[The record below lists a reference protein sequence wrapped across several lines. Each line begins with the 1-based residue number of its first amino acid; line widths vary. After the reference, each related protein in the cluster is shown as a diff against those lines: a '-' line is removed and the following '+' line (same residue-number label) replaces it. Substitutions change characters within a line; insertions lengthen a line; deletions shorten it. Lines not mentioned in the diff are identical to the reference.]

1 MKDGLLIIL
10 REEHIIVDKASE
22 IHIVQVCLWRLHSFY
37 FHLLLLKS
45 NEKKTTRERDSGIL
59 LTLIMLI
66 YMSDCQ

>member
-10 REEHIIVDKASE
+10 REERNCRQSVRNPHGTG
-22 IHIVQVCLWRLHSFY
+22 LLHSFY
-37 FHLLLLKS
+37 FHLLKS

>member
-37 FHLLLLKS
+37 FHLLKS